1 MEFMWKKQTGEFTRI
16 KNTSFKNGQ
25 TYKTSCKFKRN
36 SYNILILQK

>member
-1 MEFMWKKQTGEFTRI
+1 MEFMWKKPTCEFTRI

-25 TYKTSCKFKRN
+25 TYKTSCKFKIN